1 MYVFFQHFSGIRAW
15 VWQSDFEGLL
25 RIRFYSHH
33 SKCSLCIKHRLLIKK
48 IGHCPPARR
57 AQHAMLQKHLDR
69 QHRDRQVYY
78 AARARSRLGAT
89 TLGEIEITAILD
101 SMGNQMYSWPRSPC
115 MSSKEFGSFHRPP
128 LTATGLL
135 IHGHLAMMALSPN
148 LVTSGSSR
156 TAEVLCAGLT
166 KLADKLDFRNV
177 WINPQADNCSK
188 EVKNVGVLRVLALW
202 TALHK
207 VRGCEVSFLSSGH
220 SHEDIDGLFN
230 LIRAH
235 IETYR
240 ELLTPLDFKNCIQ
253 AFLDKPA
260 TRPYE
265 PLRCV
270 ELLTRYKDWI
280 LVECWMDLDGWFW

>member
-1 MYVFFQHFSGIRAW
+1 
-15 VWQSDFEGLL
+15 
-25 RIRFYSHH
+25 
-33 SKCSLCIKHRLLIKK
+33 
-48 IGHCPPARR
+48 
-57 AQHAMLQKHLDR
+57 MLKRHLDR

-89 TLGEIEITAILD
+89 TLGEIELTAILD
-101 SMGNQMYSWPRSPC
+101 SMGHQMYSWPRSPC
-115 MSSKEFGSFHRPP
+115 MASKEFGSFHKPP

-166 KLADKLDFRNV
+166 KLANKLDFRSI
-177 WINPQADNCSK
+177 WINLQADNSSK

-202 TALHK
+202 TALHT
-207 VRGCEVSFLSSGH
+207 VRGCEVNFLSSGH

-230 LIRAH
+230 LVRAH
-235 IETYR
+235 IESCR
-240 ELLTPLDFKNCIQ
+240 ELLTPLDFQKSIQ
-253 AFLDKPA
+253 TFFDKPT

-265 PLRCV
+265 PQKSV
-270 ELLTRYKDWI
+270 EMPNRYKDWI
-280 LVECWMDLDGWFW
+280 LAEYQIVAFLI

>member
-1 MYVFFQHFSGIRAW
+1 MQLMYKAPTADQKNRDIVLPPGGRNMQCCRSILI
-15 VWQSDFEGLL
+15 DNIETD
-25 RIRFYSHH
+25 RFTT
-33 SKCSLCIKHRLLIKK
+33 LPGR
-48 IGHCPPARR
+48 G
-57 AQHAMLQKHLDR
+57 QDW
-69 QHRDRQVYY
+69 
-78 AARARSRLGAT
+78 GAT

-177 WINPQADNCSK
+177 WINLQADNCSK

-253 AFLDKPA
+253 AF
-260 TRPYE
+260 
-265 PLRCV
+265 
-270 ELLTRYKDWI
+270 
-280 LVECWMDLDGWFW
+280 